1 MAVTFIGVRHH
12 SPACARLVA
21 DTITSL
27 RPAYVLVEGPADMN
41 ARMDELLLGHQLP
54 IAVHTGYRDP
64 ERRHGSWT
72 PLCDYSPEWTALT
85 AGRAAGAE
93 LRFIDLP
100 AWHPALAGVRNRYA
114 DAEARYDEVTRRLC
128 HAFSVDNVDALW
140 DHLFEIEPAD
150 GLAERL
156 ATYFD
161 LVRGDTEPGADDAA
175 REAYMARWI
184 RAAAADAGERP
195 VVVVTGG
202 FHRPA
207 LIRLAGQ
214 GAASRPGS
222 AGDGDASRPG
232 SAGEG
237 GASRAESAGHGDAE
251 WPEVPRPPE
260 DAVVGSYLVPYS
272 FRRLDAFD
280 GYQSGMPS
288 PGYYQ
293 RLWESGPDEAARGL
307 TEAVTARL
315 RARRQPVSTAD
326 LIAARATADGIAL
339 MRGHPRPARV
349 DVLDGLA
356 AALVS
361 EALET
366 PLPWAAR
373 GPLPEGSHPVI
384 VEMIAALSGDRTG
397 RLHPATPLPPL
408 VHAVLA
414 VLGGPGEER
423 LDLGEDA
430 GRERSRLL
438 HRLRVLGIPG
448 VERISG
454 PRPAGDAELTERWV
468 LTESEDRLPALIE
481 AGGYGVDPQEAAA
494 AALAERITGA
504 DLDQLADVLFDAA
517 LCGIGELA
525 GRVLDDVARAV
536 GAAADLGALG
546 RTLTVALAMWRH
558 DGLFHTSGS
567 TTLGTVVEAATR
579 RALWVAEG
587 IRGGPAPADLPRI
600 HAMAAVRDAIR
611 HAGPALGL
619 DPQLA
624 LGVADRLAT
633 CQEAPPDL
641 RGASLGLSWSLR
653 DTTAADPAKTAH
665 STDSGDAAK
674 AVHAAGAG
682 DPAGAAR
689 GGVAGDPVRAVRGA
703 FVPATAG
710 DWLAGLF
717 ALAREEVLHADG
729 MLELLDELVGGMS
742 DDDFLVALPALR
754 QAFGFFPP
762 RERHLIATRLVARR
776 AGGASAWELMRL
788 EAAPE
793 LVAAGMALDERVETA
808 LRREGLIT
816 S

>member
-1 MAVTFIGVRHH
+1 MAVTFLGVRHH

-21 DTITSL
+21 DTIHSV

-41 ARMDELLLGHQLP
+41 HRMDELLLGHELP
-54 IAVHTGYRDP
+54 IAVYTSYRDR

-72 PLCDYSPEWTALT
+72 PLCDYSPEWAALT
-85 AGRAAGAE
+85 AGREVGSE

-100 AWHPALAGVRNRYA
+100 AWHPALAEVRNRYA
-114 DAEARYDEVTRRLC
+114 DAEARYSEVTRRLC
-128 HAFSVDNVDALW
+128 RTFAVDNADALW

-161 LVRGDTEPGADDAA
+161 LVRGDTQAGPDDLA
-175 REAYMARWI
+175 REAYMAQWI
-184 RAAAADAGERP
+184 RAAVADAGDRP

-207 LIRLAGQ
+207 LVRLAEQ
-214 GAASRPGS
+214 GDRG
-222 AGDGDASRPG
+222 R
-232 SAGEG
+232 
-237 GASRAESAGHGDAE
+237 
-251 WPEVPRPPE
+251 PEVPRPPA

-293 RLWESGPDEAARGL
+293 HLWESGPAAAARGL

-326 LIAARATADGIAL
+326 LIAARATAEGIAL
-339 MRGHPRPARV
+339 MRGHPHPARV

-356 AALVS
+356 GALVS
-361 EALET
+361 EAIET
-366 PLPWAAR
+366 PLPWATR
-373 GPLPEGSHPVI
+373 GPLRAGHHPVI
-384 VEMIAALSGDRTG
+384 VEMIAALSGDRVG
-397 RLHPATPLPPL
+397 RLHHSTPLPPL

-423 LDLGEDA
+423 LDLGREAD
-430 GRERSRLL
+430 RERSRLL

-448 VERISG
+448 VGRTSG
-454 PRPAGDAELTERWV
+454 PRPAGGTELVERWT
-468 LTESEDRLPALIE
+468 LTESDDRLPALIE

-504 DLDQLADVLFDAA
+504 DLDQLADVLFDTA
-517 LCGIGELA
+517 LCGIGELT
-525 GRVLDDVARAV
+525 GQVLDDLARAV
-536 GAAADLGALG
+536 GATADLASLG

-558 DGLFHTSGS
+558 DDLFRTSGS
-567 TTLGTVVEAATR
+567 TTLGAVVQAATR
-579 RALWVAEG
+579 RALWLAEG
-587 IRGGPAPADLPRI
+587 VRGGPAPADLQRI
-600 HAMAAVRDAIR
+600 NAMTAVRDALR
-611 HAGPALGL
+611 HAGPSLGL
-619 DPQLA
+619 DTDAA
-624 LGVADRLAT
+624 LGVADRLAAAR
-633 CQEAPPDL
+633 EAPPDL
-641 RGASLGLSWSLR
+641 RGASLGLGWSLR
-653 DTTAADPAKTAH
+653 GTAAADPA
-665 STDSGDAAK
+665 
-674 AVHAAGAG
+674 
-682 DPAGAAR
+682 
-689 GGVAGDPVRAVRGA
+689 RAVRGA
-703 FVPATAG
+703 FVPASAG

-717 ALAREEVLHADG
+717 ALAREEVLHTAG
-729 MLELLDELVGGMS
+729 LLELLDELVGGMT

-762 RERHLIATRLVARR
+762 RERHLIATRLVERR
-776 AGGASAWELMRL
+776 AGGASGWDLMRL
-788 EAAPE
+788 DAAPE
-793 LVAAGMALDERVETA
+793 LVAAGMALDERVEAA

-816 S
+816 P

>member
-1 MAVTFIGVRHH
+1 MAVTFLGVRHH

-21 DTITSL
+21 DTIRSV

-41 ARMDELLLGHQLP
+41 HRMDELLLGHELP
-54 IAVHTGYRDP
+54 IAVYTGYRDP

-85 AGRAAGAE
+85 AGGEVGSE

-100 AWHPALAGVRNRYA
+100 AWHPALAEVRNRYA
-114 DAEARYDEVTRRLC
+114 DAEARYSEVTGRLC
-128 HAFSVDNVDALW
+128 RVFSVDNVDALW
-140 DHLFEIEPAD
+140 DHLFEVEPAD

-156 ATYFD
+156 AAYFD
-161 LVRGDTEPGADDAA
+161 LVRGDTRTGSDDMA
-175 REAYMARWI
+175 REAYMAQWI
-184 RAAAADAGERP
+184 RAAVADAGDRP

-207 LIRLAGQ
+207 LIRLAEQ
-214 GAASRPGS
+214 GDRT
-222 AGDGDASRPG
+222 
-232 SAGEG
+232 
-237 GASRAESAGHGDAE
+237 
-251 WPEVPRPPE
+251 WPEVPGPPA

-293 RLWESGPDEAARGL
+293 HLWESGPADAARGL

-326 LIAARATADGIAL
+326 LIAARATADGLAL
-339 MRGHPRPARV
+339 MRGHPHPARV

-356 AALVS
+356 GALVS
-361 EALET
+361 EAIEA
-366 PLPWAAR
+366 PLPWATR
-373 GPLPEGSHPVI
+373 GALQAGTHPVI
-384 VEMIAALSGDRTG
+384 VEMIAALSGDRVG
-397 RLHPATPLPPL
+397 RLHHSTPLPPL

-423 LDLGEDA
+423 LDLGEEA

-438 HRLRVLGIPG
+438 HRLRVLRVPG
-448 VERISG
+448 VVRTSGPTSG
-454 PRPAGDAELTERWV
+454 PRPAGGAELVERWM
-468 LTESEDRLPALIE
+468 LTESDDRLPALIE

-494 AALAERITGA
+494 AALAERIPGA
-504 DLDQLADVLFDAA
+504 DLDQLADVLFDTA

-525 GRVLDDVARAV
+525 GRVLDDLARAV
-536 GAAADLGALG
+536 GAAADLGSLG

-558 DGLFHTSGS
+558 DDLFRTSGS
-567 TTLGTVVEAATR
+567 TTVGTVVRAATR
-579 RALWVAEG
+579 RALWLAEG
-587 IRGGPAPADLPRI
+587 VRGGPAPADLQRVN
-600 HAMAAVRDAIR
+600 ALTAVRDALR
-611 HAGPALGL
+611 HAGPSLGL
-619 DPQLA
+619 DTHAA
-624 LGVADRLAT
+624 LGVADRLAA

-641 RGASLGLSWSLR
+641 RGASLGLGWSLR
-653 DTTAADPAKTAH
+653 GTAAMDPA
-665 STDSGDAAK
+665 
-674 AVHAAGAG
+674 
-682 DPAGAAR
+682 
-689 GGVAGDPVRAVRGA
+689 RAVRGA
-703 FVPATAG
+703 FVPASAG

-717 ALAREEVLHADG
+717 ALAREEVLHTAG
-729 MLELLDELVGGMS
+729 MLELLDELVGEMT
-742 DDDFLVALPALR
+742 DRDFLVALPALR

-762 RERHLIATRLVARR
+762 RERHLIATRLVERR
-776 AGGASAWELMRL
+776 TGGASAWDLMRL
-788 EAAPE
+788 DAAPE
-793 LVAAGMALDERVETA
+793 LVAAGRALDERVEAA

>member
-21 DTITSL
+21 DTIASL
-27 RPAYVLVEGPADMN
+27 RPAYVLVEGPSDMN
-41 ARMDELLLGHQLP
+41 HRMDELLLGHELP
-54 IAVHTGYRDP
+54 IAVYTGYRDE

-85 AGRAAGAE
+85 TGRDTGAE

-100 AWHPALAGVRNRYA
+100 AWHPALADVRNRYA
-114 DAEARYDEVTRRLC
+114 DAEARYGEVVGRLC
-128 HAFSVDNVDALW
+128 RAFSVDNADALW
-140 DHLFEIEPAD
+140 DHLFEIEPAA

-161 LVRGDTEPGADDAA
+161 LVRGDTQAGPDDAA
-175 REAYMARWI
+175 REAYMAHWI

-207 LIRLAGQ
+207 LIRLAG
-214 GAASRPGS
+214 R
-222 AGDGDASRPG
+222 GD
-232 SAGEG
+232 
-237 GASRAESAGHGDAE
+237 ES

-260 DAVVGSYLVPYS
+260 GAAVGSYLVPYS

-293 RLWESGPDEAARGL
+293 HLWESGPAEAARGL

-339 MRGHPRPARV
+339 MRGHPHPARV

-356 AALVS
+356 SALVS
-361 EALET
+361 EAIET
-366 PLPWAAR
+366 PLPWASR
-373 GPLPEGSHPVI
+373 GPLQPGSHPVI
-384 VEMIAALSGDRTG
+384 VEMIAALSGDRVG
-397 RLHPATPLPPL
+397 RLHRSTPLPPL

-414 VLGGPGEER
+414 VLGEPGEER
-423 LDLGEDA
+423 LDLAEET
-430 GRERSRLL
+430 GRERSMLL

-448 VERISG
+448 VARTSG
-454 PRPAGDAELTERWV
+454 PRPGGPAELVERWV

-481 AGGYGVDPQEAAA
+481 AGAYGVDPQEAAA
-494 AALAERITGA
+494 AALAERLTGA
-504 DLDQLADVLFDAA
+504 GLDELAEVLFDAA

-558 DGLFHTSGS
+558 DDLFRTSGS
-567 TTLGTVVEAATR
+567 TTLGTVV
-579 RALWVAEG
+579 RAVTERVLWLVEG
-587 IRGGPAPADLPRI
+587 VRGGPAPADLPRI
-600 HAMAAVRDAIR
+600 GAMVAVRDALR
-611 HAGPALGL
+611 HAGPSLGL
-619 DPQLA
+619 DTPLA
-624 LGVADRLAT
+624 LGVADRLAA

-641 RGASLGLSWSLR
+641 RGASLGLGWSLR
-653 DTTAADPAKTAH
+653 
-665 STDSGDAAK
+665 
-674 AVHAAGAG
+674 GAPPG
-682 DPAGAAR
+682 DPSR
-689 GGVAGDPVRAVRGA
+689 GVRGA

-717 ALAREEVLHADG
+717 ALAREEVLHTPG
-729 MLELLDELVGGMS
+729 MLELLDELVGALT

-762 RERHLIATRLVARR
+762 RERHLIATRLVERR
-776 AGGASAWELMRL
+776 AGAASGWDLMRL

-793 LVAAGMALDERVETA
+793 LVAAGMALDERAETA

-816 S
+816 

>member
-41 ARMDELLLGHQLP
+41 ARMDELLLGHDLP
-54 IAVHTGYRDP
+54 IAVYTGYRDP

-214 GAASRPGS
+214 GAASRSGS
-222 AGDGDASRPG
+222 AGEGDASRP
-232 SAGEG
+232 EPPW
-237 GASRAESAGHGDAE
+237 HGDAG

-339 MRGHPRPARV
+339 MRGHPHPARV

-448 VERISG
+448 VERLSG

-494 AALAERITGA
+494 AALAERIAGA

-546 RTLTVALAMWRH
+546 RTLIVALAMWRH
-558 DGLFHTSGS
+558 DDLFRTSGS

-587 IRGGPAPADLPRI
+587 VRGGPAPADLPRI
-600 HAMAAVRDAIR
+600 HAMAAVRDAVR

-624 LGVADRLAT
+624 VGVADRLAT
-633 CQEAPPDL
+633 CPEAPPDL

-653 DTTAADPAKTAH
+653 GTTAADPAKAAH
-665 STDSGDAAK
+665 GTGAGDAAK
-674 AVHAAGAG
+674 
-682 DPAGAAR
+682 
-689 GGVAGDPVRAVRGA
+689 AVRGA